1 MATLKT
7 NTLTGTSTAGSI
19 AVTGEGN
26 STTTNLQQG
35 LCKVWL
41 KFNQD
46 TPSTLDSFNV
56 TSVTDSST
64 GLFLL
69 NIANDFNSVNHTVMC
84 THEAETVFND
94 NVSYNEIDN
103 SSAGQDKIY
112 VAENGAVR
120 DCKNVNVTDFGD
132 LA

>member
-1 MATLKT
+1 MAID
-7 NTLTGTSTAGSI
+7 TSGQ
-19 AVTGEGN
+19 VTIRGEG
-26 STTTNLQQG
+26 SATTTNLQQG
-35 LCKVWL
+35 LAKVWL

-84 THEAETVFND
+84 THEAEVTFNN